1 MDTLFSE
8 NGATITGDDVILVF
22 TNSDS
27 TFDFRGDGDLGITA
41 PTAADIMAAN
51 GPGEAFEL
59 ISDDQA
65 LIWAGLVLY
74 NMSTD
79 GAGDI
84 NNCANKINGN
94 SGISAVGAIYF
105 PNTCITFAGNN
116 KTSAN
121 GACLQVIGGNV
132 ILSGNN
138 GLDSTGCDPSYNIAT
153 FSTMVGLVE

>member
-1 MDTLFSE
+1 
-8 NGATITGDDVILVF
+8 
-22 TNSDS
+22 
-27 TFDFRGDGDLGITA
+27 
-41 PTAADIMAAN
+41 MAAN

-105 PNTCITFAGNN
+105 PNTCITFTGNN